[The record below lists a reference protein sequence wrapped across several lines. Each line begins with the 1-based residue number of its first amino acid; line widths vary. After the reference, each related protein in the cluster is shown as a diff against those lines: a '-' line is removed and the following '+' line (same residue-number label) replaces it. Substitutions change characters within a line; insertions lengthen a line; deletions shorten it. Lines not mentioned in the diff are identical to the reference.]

1 MGAMPPLKETK
12 KMKTLY
18 LISQGT
24 ITECPLDQ
32 QWDGTES
39 VLAYATTADDARV
52 LASLYD
58 DGMIQPDNV
67 RVNGQTVVALTIY
80 DN

>member
-1 MGAMPPLKETK
+1 
-12 KMKTLY
+12 MKTLY
-18 LISQGT
+18 LVSQGT
-24 ITECPLDQ
+24 VTECPADQ

-39 VLAYATTADDARV
+39 VLAYATSADDARV

-58 DGMIQPDNV
+58 DGLTQPDNV
-67 RVNGQTVVALTIY
+67 TVNGQTVIALTND

>member
-1 MGAMPPLKETK
+1 
-12 KMKTLY
+12 MKTLY

-32 QWDGTES
+32 QWDGAES
-39 VLAYATTADDARV
+39 VLAYARSADQARV

-58 DGMIQPDNV
+58 NGVIQPDNV
-67 RVNGQTVVALTIY
+67 VVDGKTVVALTND
-80 DN
+80 DNRRKKNAS

>member
-1 MGAMPPLKETK
+1 
-12 KMKTLY
+12 MKTLY

-24 ITECPLDQ
+24 VAECPADQ
-32 QWDGTES
+32 QWNGTES
-39 VLAYATTADDARV
+39 VLAYATSTDDARV

-67 RVNGQTVVALTIY
+67 TVNGQTVVALTN
-80 DN
+80 DDS

>member
-1 MGAMPPLKETK
+1 
-12 KMKTLY
+12 MKTLY

-24 ITECPLDQ
+24 VTECPADQ
-32 QWDGTES
+32 QCDCTES
-39 VLAYATTADDARV
+39 VLAYATSADDARV

-58 DGMIQPDNV
+58 DGVIQPDNV
-67 RVNGQTVVALTIY
+67 VVNGQTVVALTND